1 MNFVFADLETS
12 GANTSFD
19 CVLEACFILTNDKLQ
34 ELDRIHVKNRLE
46 EGICPNLGALQV
58 TGIDVNWLKQ
68 NPSPYQSNEIL
79 EKKLKSWGSAV
90 FLGFNS
96 QLFDWV
102 FLSKTYFRYL
112 KPPYFLN
119 TKGNKIGDVLPVI
132 RAAKLIDDTVIK
144 TPLTEKGN
152 PSFKLSDLMQHHDA
166 HGAVPDTEAVKSLS
180 EIIYKNPRTKPI
192 WDSSL
197 MTLSRQECG
206 ELLSRDK
213 IVTHTEWF
221 YGRLRMYV
229 VKFLFSHPAY
239 NAWALNWDLQHSPE
253 DYIKMEYKDLKKA
266 LVKPPKIIRTIKT
279 NRSPVLL
286 NPSYGLKSDPYKMI
300 SKEEMFRR
308 AKILDDSTEFL
319 ERVYNILKEVHEEK
333 SSKSSDKE
341 NLQPE
346 ETLYSGGFASEK
358 DSDLMEKF
366 HSIEWKDRVNLI
378 EKFSDE
384 RYSFFAKKIIY
395 QESPEVL
402 PEKFKSEIKK
412 NIASRLFST
421 EKQQWTT
428 IPEFY
433 KSVDDMR
440 NKHENDAMIMKKLDE
455 YNQFVMEIEKKYEA
469 A

>member
-1 MNFVFADLETS
+1 M
-12 GANTSFD
+12 
-19 CVLEACFILTNDKLQ
+19 
-34 ELDRIHVKNRLE
+34 
-46 EGICPNLGALQV
+46 
-58 TGIDVNWLKQ
+58 
-68 NPSPYQSNEIL
+68 
-79 EKKLKSWGSAV
+79 
-90 FLGFNS
+90 
-96 QLFDWV
+96 
-102 FLSKTYFRYL
+102 
-112 KPPYFLN
+112 
-119 TKGNKIGDVLPVI
+119 LPVI

-206 ELLSRDK
+206 DLLSRDK

-253 DYIKMEYKDLKKA
+253 DYIKMEYNDLKKA

-279 NRSPVLL
+279 NRSSVLL

-384 RYSFFAKKIIY
+384 RYSFFEKKIIY
-395 QESPEVL
+395 QESPEVI

-433 KSVDDMR
+433 KSIDDMR

-469 A
+469 RLKDLNRYHFSLQECIRQRKEWISYLFIKLRWRSLRSEVEQQMSQKNPLISLTLAIIYLPTKILKFFHLLKLKYELEETEKEIEVLEKELLIVDHLRWNKKDNDHLKLSK